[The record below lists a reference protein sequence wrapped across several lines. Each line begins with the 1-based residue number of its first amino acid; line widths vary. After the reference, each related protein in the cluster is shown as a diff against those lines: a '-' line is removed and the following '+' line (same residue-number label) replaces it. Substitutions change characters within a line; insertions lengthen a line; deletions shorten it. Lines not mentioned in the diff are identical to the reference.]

1 MNKPHSQ
8 TLSSH
13 FASLYSKV
21 QTLASHYKFF
31 TPSRHRRRRHHQQP
45 LLSLPPI
52 IWVEPR
58 VMDSSISTQ
67 ADGAAATQ
75 ADGATATATQE
86 AAAAT
91 QVEATDGELP
101 LVPPSVVSKTGTGSG
116 RKKSLA
122 WNHFEKVKVDDGVTM
137 AKTLAFVPKNDGD
150 EGFKLV
156 STTFSVEASRK
167 ALAEMIIIDE
177 LPFRCVEGYGF
188 KKYVTT
194 LQPKL
199 RVKDIP
205 SRQTVARDVIGI
217 YNSEREKLRKS
228 LKGCRVCLTT
238 DTWTSLQN
246 LNYMCL
252 TCHFIDDT
260 WKLHKRILNFCQ
272 VEDHKGET
280 IGRKIEMSLREWGID
295 GIFTLTVDNASS
307 NLTTVKFLQ
316 RVTKDWNGTV
326 LGNELMHMKCC
337 AHILNLIVGEGLK
350 EIDASVDRV
359 REAVRYVKSLP
370 NRNQT
375 FRNFMER
382 LGMESK
388 SLLCLDVPTRGNSTY
403 LMLETA
409 EKFEKVFL
417 RMDFEDDG
425 YSSYFKSKED
435 SGGLGSPC
443 MSDFQNCRA
452 LVTFLR
458 LFYNAIKKFSGSLYV
473 TSNAFFDEI
482 FVIQESI
489 SHLVKSQNTLLKNTA
504 TNMQTKFEKYWGE
517 GDKINPLFYVAVV
530 LDPRKKLRFLKF
542 SFSKIYGNEVGSV
555 MVDKV
560 KALLMNL
567 YTFFCS
573 VNSPNVEEPSGGERT
588 PMVVGDASDPYV
600 MVHSRY
606 ELFLEAEQ
614 SIGCSNEVDKYL
626 AENCDGRRDGNFEV
640 LGWWKDNSSSFDC
653 CI

>member
-1 MNKPHSQ
+1 MSSG
-8 TLSSH
+8 TLGSGVGIESCPSGV
-13 FASLYSKV
+13 FSLQIHNSN
-21 QTLASHYKFF
+21 
-31 TPSRHRRRRHHQQP
+31 TPSFFK
-45 LLSLPPI
+45 
-52 IWVEPR
+52 
-58 VMDSSISTQ
+58 VMDSSTNAPFVSTQ
-67 ADGAAATQ
+67 VDGAAATQ

-91 QVEATDGELP
+91 QAEATDGELP

-122 WNHFEKVKVDDGVTM
+122 WNHFEKVKNPNREDKGQ
-137 AKTLAFVPKNDGD
+137 KTLAFEPKNDGD

-177 LPFRCVEGYGF
+177 LHFRCVEGYGF

-205 SRQTVARDVIGI
+205 SRQTVARDIIGI
-217 YNSEREKLRKS
+217 YNTERKKLRKS

-326 LGNELMHMKCC
+326 LGNELMHMRCC

-350 EIDASVDRV
+350 EIDASVARV
-359 REAVRYVKSLP
+359 REAVRYVKSSP

-388 SLLCLDVPTRGNSTY
+388 SLLCLDVPTRWNSTY

-409 EKFEKVFL
+409 KKFEKVFL
-417 RMDFEDDG
+417 RMDFENDG
-425 YSSYFKSKED
+425 YSSYFRSKED

-443 MSDFQNCRA
+443 MSDFQNCKA
-452 LVTFLR
+452 FVTFLR
-458 LFYNAIKKFSGSLYV
+458 LFYNATKKFSGSLYV

-482 FVIQESI
+482 FVI
-489 SHLVKSQNTLLKNTA
+489 
-504 TNMQTKFEKYWGE
+504 
-517 GDKINPLFYVAVV
+517 
-530 LDPRKKLRFLKF
+530 
-542 SFSKIYGNEVGSV
+542 
-555 MVDKV
+555 
-560 KALLMNL
+560 
-567 YTFFCS
+567 
-573 VNSPNVEEPSGGERT
+573 
-588 PMVVGDASDPYV
+588 
-600 MVHSRY
+600 
-606 ELFLEAEQ
+606 
-614 SIGCSNEVDKYL
+614 
-626 AENCDGRRDGNFEV
+626 
-640 LGWWKDNSSSFDC
+640 
-653 CI
+653 